1 MKRKDTWKYEDDL
14 ILAEIVLNH
23 MRSGETQT
31 KAFEEAAK
39 SLGRT
44 SQACGFRWNS
54 EVRKHHAKE
63 IANIRSNK
71 RKNQYV
77 SVNNSEITAKNSVDE
92 LLQEVKIAA
101 INLNEKIAELEHQ
114 MKVNSAQEY
123 QRLAE
128 ILDQAQNFVSQ
139 KIS

>member
-14 ILAEIVLNH
+14 ILADIVLGY
-23 MRSGETQT
+23 MKSGDTQT

-54 EVRKHHAKE
+54 EVRKNYAKE

-71 RKNQYV
+71 KRNQYV
-77 SVNNSEITAKNSVDE
+77 SVNSNVVSKNSVDE
-92 LLQEVKIAA
+92 LLQEVKLAA

-114 MKVNSAQEY
+114 MKVNATQEY

>member
-14 ILAEIVLNH
+14 ILADIVLGY
-23 MRSGETQT
+23 MKSGDTQT

-54 EVRKHHAKE
+54 EVRKNYTQE

-71 RKNQYV
+71 KKNQYV
-77 SVNNSEITAKNSVDE
+77 SVNNNAVSKNSVDE
-92 LLQEVKIAA
+92 LLQEVKLAA

-114 MKVNSAQEY
+114 IKVNAAQEY